1 MWEVFEM
8 KTVWTITTNAVTGS
22 PEMYGVYENAGACA
36 LAFEHLTQC
45 CIDVDDQYRIKHS
58 VVEEYAELV
67 ERFEQCNKE
76 RLEALTK
83 EEADVID

>member
-1 MWEVFEM
+1 M
-8 KTVWTITTNAVTGS
+8 TGS
-22 PEMYGVYENAGACA
+22 PEMFGVYENAGAVA

-45 CIDVDDQYRIKHS
+45 CNDTNDEYRIKMS

-67 ERFEQCNKE
+67 ERFEQCNKQ
-76 RLEALTK
+76 RLKAIAK

>member
-1 MWEVFEM
+1 M
-8 KTVWTITTNAVTGS
+8 KTVWTITTNAMSGT
-22 PEMYGVYENAGACA
+22 PEMFGVYENAGAVA

-45 CIDVDDQYRIKHS
+45 CNDAGDEYRIQHS

-67 ERFEQCNKE
+67 ERFEACNKR
-76 RLEALTK
+76 RLEALAK